1 MSKRF
6 LSTLVTLGALICAPL
21 AGAANLPYFT
31 GVGGSNPIQFP
42 ADQYDLNNLISQ
54 INSGVTS
61 QTTATYTNF
70 RNILDNGAML
80 IQQRGTAATAGG
92 AQSGVVSANYSA
104 DRWVVDTNV
113 ASGAGF
119 SQVVTATP
127 SPPLGFG
134 ASLKVYR
141 NSGALLQPVCLI
153 QEIATGGTV
162 PLQGQSVVVSAYL
175 QALAGLTAASNN
187 VSISVVTGTGT
198 DEGLKSAF
206 TTAPAITPAWTGV
219 ATASTQTFST
229 TTAWA
234 RYQTTPILIPTTAT
248 EAAVEICF
256 TPVGS
261 SSGSTDGFAITGVQL
276 EQSNTVA
283 SAYEF
288 RESSAETS
296 KAQRYFYQYAD
307 NQANT
312 FRLPATCTENVSGT
326 SALCTFPTPGT
337 MRVAPTVVIATSNSF
352 GMTKVADGTAEACT
366 TLVLTASSAT
376 TNAWSALCS
385 VSETAAVGTMHQFL
399 YANSGAAN
407 TITVSADF

>member
-1 MSKRF
+1 MKKF
-6 LSTLVTLGALICAPL
+6 L
-21 AGAANLPYFT
+21 AGYIALAALACVHAVSAANIPLFT
-31 GVGGSNPIQFP
+31 GVSGSNPIGFP
-42 ADQYDLNNLISQ
+42 AAQNDLNDLISA
-54 INSGVTS
+54 INGGITS
-61 QTTATYTNF
+61 QSTATFTNF
-70 RNILDNGAML
+70 RNVLDNGAMA

-119 SQVVTATP
+119 SQVITATP
-127 SPPLGFG
+127 SPPVGFG
-134 ASLKVYR
+134 SSLKVYR
-141 NSGALLQPVCLI
+141 NSGALLQPVCLM
-153 QEIATGGTV
+153 QEISTGGTV
-162 PLQGQSVVVSAYL
+162 PLQGQSVVVSANL

-187 VSISVVTGTGT
+187 VTMSVITGTGT

-206 TTAPAITPAWTGV
+206 TVAPAVTPAWTGI
-219 ATASTQTFST
+219 ATAGTQTFST
-229 TTAWA
+229 TTAWV
-234 RYQTTPILIPTTAT
+234 RYQTAPIFIPTTAT
-248 EAAVEICF
+248 EAAVQICF

-261 SSGSTDGFAITGVQL
+261 SSGVTDGFAITGVQL
-276 EQSNTVA
+276 EASSGVA
-283 SAYEF
+283 STYEF
-288 RESSAETS
+288 RESSAENS

-307 NQANT
+307 SLANT
-312 FRLPATCTENVSGT
+312 FRLPSTCTENVSGT
-326 SALCTFPTPGT
+326 SALCTFITPGT
-337 MRVAPTVVIATSNSF
+337 MRATPTVAVATSNSF
-352 GMTKVADGTAEACT
+352 GMTKAADGTAEACT